1 MGDEFKYIEFN
12 VEQDF
17 ARLTLN
23 RPPLNV
29 INIEMLKEINKV
41 LKKALDMGE
50 IKLLVID
57 AKGQAFSAGLDI
69 KDHRPGK
76 IESLITLF
84 HRMFFILKDFKVPV
98 MSVVNGT
105 GAFGGGCELAVFC
118 DIVIASENAKFV
130 QPEMKVGVIPPIAAI
145 TYPRIIGTHA
155 TYEMLFTGK
164 EYKAPQASRMGLISK
179 AIADDKLDAEV
190 NRVIKKIT
198 SNSLIITKLLKQSI
212 EKARYMNFDDALKE
226 SEKTYTKS
234 LMRTSDM
241 REGLDAFLE
250 KRKPVWKNK

>member
-84 HRMFFILKDFKVPV
+84 HRMFFI
-98 MSVVNGT
+98 S
-105 GAFGGGCELAVFC
+105 
-118 DIVIASENAKFV
+118 
-130 QPEMKVGVIPPIAAI
+130 Q
-145 TYPRIIGTHA
+145 Y
-155 TYEMLFTGK
+155 Y
-164 EYKAPQASRMGLISK
+164 
-179 AIADDKLDAEV
+179 
-190 NRVIKKIT
+190 
-198 SNSLIITKLLKQSI
+198 
-212 EKARYMNFDDALKE
+212 ARF
-226 SEKTYTKS
+226 
-234 LMRTSDM
+234 
-241 REGLDAFLE
+241 FL
-250 KRKPVWKNK
+250 